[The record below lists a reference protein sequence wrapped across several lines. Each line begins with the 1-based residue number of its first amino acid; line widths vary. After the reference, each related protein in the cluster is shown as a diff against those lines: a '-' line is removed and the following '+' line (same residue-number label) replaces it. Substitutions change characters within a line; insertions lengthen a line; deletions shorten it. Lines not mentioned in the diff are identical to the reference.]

1 MKFYNTTTT
10 ALPGAKVNQIAV
22 SPSGYVYG
30 CTIIGATKCCGSVE
44 IWGEQNIEYSFLL
57 ELLVCSNCAVFLVHL
72 NNTPNYWNNISIP
85 SIEEQLNA
93 VSPTIWK
100 VQLKKMEEFGET
112 LMVLEI
118 LDADKYQD
126 WRMQKLK
133 DYE

>member
-1 MKFYNTTTT
+1 MKFYNITTT
-10 ALPGAKVNQIAV
+10 ALPGAKVNQIAI
-22 SPSGYVYG
+22 SQSGYVYG
-30 CTIIGATKCCGSVE
+30 CTTIGDTECCGSVE
-44 IWGEQNIEYSFLL
+44 IWGDGYIEYFFLL

-72 NNTPNYWNNISIP
+72 KNTHSYWTNISIP
-85 SIEEQLNA
+85 VIEKQLNA
-93 VSPTIWK
+93 VAPTIWK
-100 VQLKKMEEFGET
+100 VQLKTMEYRRT

>member
-1 MKFYNTTTT
+1 MIFYNITAA

-22 SPSGYVYG
+22 SLSGYVYG
-30 CTIIGATKCCGSVE
+30 CTTIGATECCGSVE
-44 IWGEQNIEYSFLL
+44 IWGDGYIEYSFLL

-72 NNTPNYWNNISIP
+72 NNTPNYWSNISIP
-85 SIEEQLNA
+85 AIEKQLNA
-93 VSPTIWK
+93 VAPTIWK
-100 VQLKKMEEFGET
+100 VQLKKMENRET

>member
-1 MKFYNTTTT
+1 MKFYHVT
-10 ALPGAKVNQIAV
+10 ANAFHEAKVTQIAIT
-22 SPSGYVYG
+22 SSEYVYG
-30 CTIIGATKCCGSVE
+30 CTTIGDTQCCGSVE
-44 IWGEQNIEYSFLL
+44 IWGDGYIEYSFLL

-85 SIEEQLNA
+85 AIEKQLNA
-93 VSPTIWK
+93 VAPTIWK
-100 VQLKKMEEFGET
+100 VQLKTMEYRGT

-133 DYE
+133 DYK

>member
-1 MKFYNTTTT
+1 MKFYNITTT

-30 CTIIGATKCCGSVE
+30 CTTIGDTECCGSVE
-44 IWGEQNIEYSFLL
+44 IWGDGDIEYSFLL

-72 NNTPNYWNNISIP
+72 DNTSNYWSSISIP
-85 SIEEQLNA
+85 AIEKQLNTVA
-93 VSPTIWK
+93 PTIWK
-100 VQLKKMEEFGET
+100 VQLKKMENRET

>member
-1 MKFYNTTTT
+1 MIFYNITTN
-10 ALPGAKVNQIAV
+10 ALTGAKVNLIAINQG
-22 SPSGYVYG
+22 GYVYG
-30 CTIIGATKCCGSVE
+30 CTTIGATECCGSVE
-44 IWGEQNIEYSFLL
+44 IWGDGNIEYSFLL

-85 SIEEQLNA
+85 AIEKQLNA
-93 VSPTIWK
+93 VAPTIWK
-100 VQLKKMEEFGET
+100 VQLTTMEYRET

-133 DYE
+133 DYK